1 MFRITYFEIK
11 IILNCLNPQFLMQRK
26 RSFFKTLNPAM
37 RLFLPY
43 RCARNEEEGIT
54 LKEQTILPTA
64 ADDSNE
70 GMLVIGET

>member
-1 MFRITYFEIK
+1 
-11 IILNCLNPQFLMQRK
+11 MQQK
-26 RSFFKTLNPAM
+26 RLFFKTLNPAM
-37 RLFLPY
+37 RLFLLH

>member
-1 MFRITYFEIK
+1 
-11 IILNCLNPQFLMQRK
+11 
-26 RSFFKTLNPAM
+26 M
-37 RLFLPY
+37 RLFLLH